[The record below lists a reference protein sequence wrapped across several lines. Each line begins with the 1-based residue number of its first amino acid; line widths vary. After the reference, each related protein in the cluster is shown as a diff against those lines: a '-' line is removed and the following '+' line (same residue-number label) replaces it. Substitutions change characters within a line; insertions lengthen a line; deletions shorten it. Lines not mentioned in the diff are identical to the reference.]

1 MIALPVGRVQALNLH
16 ALQRMEN
23 WNRVKTGR
31 RKASLEACLM
41 DPMNG
46 SINPG
51 SCLRSPVLL
60 ISLPVVNFSGRK
72 ETPSVKVSNR
82 ASN

>member
-1 MIALPVGRVQALNLH
+1 MIVLLVGRAQVLNLH
-16 ALQRMEN
+16 VLQRMEN
-23 WNRVKTGR
+23 WSQVKTGR
-31 RKASLEACLM
+31 RKASLEAFLM

-72 ETPSVKVSNR
+72 ETPLVKVSNS
-82 ASN
+82 AIH

>member
-1 MIALPVGRVQALNLH
+1 MIVLPVGRAQVLNLH
-16 ALQRMEN
+16 VLQLMEN
-23 WNRVKTGR
+23 WMQEKFGR

-46 SINPG
+46 SINLG

-72 ETPSVKVSNR
+72 ETPLVK
-82 ASN
+82 ASKSAIH